1 MMRRSPG
8 VMLINYDQPGEK
20 TVRIPALQ
28 KENGGWR
35 CGADCDI
42 RSAMESTTGSR
53 SVTLGWKLL
62 ILIPLAVA
70 VVLAVISS
78 RQTDLHAGNKL
89 TIIANLFVPIAL
101 ITQALY
107 WVLVKKWTGWGI
119 AMLIYA
125 SALLGF
131 GLHVLL
137 RALTH

>member
-1 MMRRSPG
+1 
-8 VMLINYDQPGEK
+8 
-20 TVRIPALQ
+20 
-28 KENGGWR
+28 
-35 CGADCDI
+35 
-42 RSAMESTTGSR
+42 MERTTGSR
-53 SVTLGWKLL
+53 SVSLGWKLL

-78 RQTDLHAGNKL
+78 RQTELLAGNKL
-89 TIIANLFVPIAL
+89 TIIANLFVPVAL

-107 WVLVKKWTGWGI
+107 WILVKKWTGWGI
-119 AMLIYA
+119 ATLIFA